1 MSRFRLFDLNPEQQR
16 AVAHASG
23 PMLILAGAGTG
34 KTRVIT
40 SRIAWLV
47 DQGVPA
53 SKILAVT
60 FTNKAARELKER
72 IAGMVPPEQAAEVTA
87 STFHSLCVRIL
98 RQHAH
103 LLGYKKNFTIFDEGD
118 QLGLIKK
125 IITRSAAKDEK
136 LDPNAA
142 RSAISRAKNSG
153 WKAPDE
159 NENLLGTVYARYQRE
174 LKNQNAMD
182 FDDLLV
188 LAVRVLDDHEEAR
201 GVWQRR
207 FDHLLVDE
215 FQDTNRL
222 QLDLVG
228 LLAKGKA
235 PNVCVVGDDDQS
247 IYGWRGAEIS
257 NILEF
262 ERHFPEPAIFKLE
275 QNYRSTNA
283 ILGAANRL
291 IKNNSRRRSKRLW
304 SPGEAG
310 RPVQVVA
317 IPHEQEEAEFVSA
330 EIAAHHSAENLPWEA
345 FAVLFRMNA
354 QSRLIEGE
362 LRRLRIP
369 YRVVGGKSFFD
380 RREVKDLLAYLAAIV
395 NPQDDQALLRI
406 ISTPPRGIG
415 AATVEMALEESSQAG
430 CSVQEMLLQPAF
442 LDRLS
447 KKGHLAIET
456 FANELQTL
464 RLKVLTPGA
473 DLSSIIGQY
482 LADCGYFDD
491 LTRSCKTPE
500 ESLNRETNL
509 REIINLLTEYQKR
522 STDGLEGFLDEMS
535 LDRDREEDKAEEA
548 KGVTLITLHAAKGLE
563 FPHVYLLG
571 AEDGLLPHSRSLA
584 EGTLDEERRLFYVG
598 ITRARVSLTITHC
611 RERSRYG
618 GAMACTPSRFLEEI
632 EGEGVASTS
641 FHEVMNQPA
650 EDEYVSSAFGRLL
663 EQLEKGD

>member
-16 AVAHASG
+16 AVTHPGG

-40 SRIAWLV
+40 ARIAWLV
-47 DQGVPA
+47 GEGVSPA
-53 SKILAVT
+53 EVLAVT

-72 IAGMVPPEQAAEVTA
+72 IGGMVAPEEAAAITA

-98 RQHAH
+98 RQHAP
-103 LLGYKKNFTIFDEGD
+103 LLGYKKNFTIFDEAD
-118 QLGLIKK
+118 QTGLIKK
-125 IITRSAAKDEK
+125 IITRSAGKDEK
-136 LDPNAA
+136 LEAQAA

-153 WKAPDE
+153 WKPPDE
-159 NENLLGTVYARYQRE
+159 NESLLGTVYARYQRE

-188 LAVRVLDDHEEAR
+188 LAVKVLNDHPEAR
-201 GVWQRR
+201 AQWQSRCT
-207 FDHLLVDE
+207 HLLVDE

-222 QLDLVG
+222 QLDLVS
-228 LLAKGKA
+228 LLAKGSV

-262 ERHFPEPAIFKLE
+262 ERHFPQPAIFKLE

-291 IKNNSRRRSKRLW
+291 IKNNTRRRSKRLW

-310 RPVQVVA
+310 KAVQIVA
-317 IPHEQEEAEFVSA
+317 MPHEQEEAEFVA
-330 EIAAHHSAENLPWEA
+330 GEIAAHRAGENLPWEA

-380 RREVKDLLAYLAAIV
+380 RREVRDLLAYLAAVV

-406 ISTPPRGIG
+406 IGTPPRGIG
-415 AATVEMALEESSQAG
+415 AATVEMALEESVQAG
-430 CSVQEMLLQPAF
+430 CSVQEMLLRAAF

-447 KKGHLAIET
+447 KKGRAAIEE
-456 FANELQTL
+456 FAGELQTL
-464 RLKVLTPGA
+464 RVQAMTPGM
-473 DLSSIIGQY
+473 DLAELMGGY
-482 LADCGYFDD
+482 LERCGYFED
-491 LTRSCKTPE
+491 LKRSCKTPDE
-500 ESLNRETNL
+500 GLKRESNL
-509 REIINLLTEYQKR
+509 RDMLQLLADYQKR
-522 STDGLEGFLDEMS
+522 SNDGLEGFLDEMS
-535 LDRDREEDKAEEA
+535 LDRDREEDDAEKA

-563 FPHVYLLG
+563 YPHVYLLG
-571 AEDGLLPHSRSLA
+571 AEDGLLPHSRALA

-598 ITRARVSLTITHC
+598 ITRARKTLTITHC

-632 EGEGVASTS
+632 DGEGVERTS
-641 FHEVMNQPA
+641 FHEVMSQPA
-650 EDEYVSSAFGRLL
+650 EDDYVFAEFGRLR
-663 EQLEKGD
+663 EMLEKGE